1 MPRGTVLQSDPGEVT
16 ALSQPCRYG
25 FEGLDDP
32 QPVRLKDSP
41 TLTTNTKREETSGR
55 TIGVRAFLGVFR

>member
-1 MPRGTVLQSDPGEVT
+1 MPRGTVLQSYPGEVT

-25 FEGLDDP
+25 LAGLDDP

-41 TLTTNTKREETSGR
+41 TLTTNTKGGNKRPNDR
-55 TIGVRAFLGVFR
+55 VRAFLGVAR